1 MSEQSI
7 TLTMSKPDAEV
18 LLGVLSSERY
28 NAEVEAVCDALR
40 KQLDEMASGSPAGPV
55 SRNGCSGAEQLGRV
69 ANSSSVRIPW
79 LSARPAP

>member
-40 KQLDEMASGSPAGPV
+40 KQLDEKL
-55 SRNGCSGAEQLGRV
+55 AELDGV
-69 ANSSSVRIPW
+69 
-79 LSARPAP
+79 